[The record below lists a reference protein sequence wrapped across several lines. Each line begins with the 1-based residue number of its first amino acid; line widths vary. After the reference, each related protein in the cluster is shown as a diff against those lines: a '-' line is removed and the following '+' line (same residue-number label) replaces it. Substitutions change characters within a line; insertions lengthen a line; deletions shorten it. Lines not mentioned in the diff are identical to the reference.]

1 MSDPVVADPYSALR
15 PRLAA
20 KLAGFSAAVPDS
32 ADRPKMISYRPDRSR
47 FPVPELVLFALRDV
61 LGWRWYGAGE
71 KVRWTVSG
79 AIDGQP
85 IAFELRKFGFT
96 IFRPEGRED
105 LDERI
110 QGQLQSALREVERFL
125 APVAERQVALG
136 EVLIV
141 NRFIEFDGR
150 YRFFRQL
157 ADDAYARGAGPVRK
171 NEHGPADTSVARLNE
186 ATRAINAKL
195 AATREGFFY
204 STAMVDSYFSS
215 LEHRLVLLRAF
226 TGTPLAEGEL
236 LRLLAAKWNEKLK
249 MILTPPFSRDVE
261 SALGRM
267 RRIKERI
274 RNPFAHGGVENDKGS
289 LFFHLPKIGA
299 IPANFTHFED
309 SVRFSVL
316 PVDADDHAESCA
328 TFDALDALLSTG
340 RLAGPD
346 QLLKGSVDPSFDA
359 KTLAEYAD
367 ALAGGAEAVEAF
379 IEHWSSAWERHVNMD
394 Y

>member
-1 MSDPVVADPYSALR
+1 MSDPVATDPYGALR

-20 KLAGFSAAVPDS
+20 KLTGFSAEIPASPG
-32 ADRPKMISYRPDRSR
+32 RPKMISFRPDRSR

-96 IFRPEGRED
+96 IFRPEGRDD

-110 QGQLQSALREVERFL
+110 QGQLQSALREIERFL
-125 APVAERQVALG
+125 APVAENQVSMG

-141 NRFIEFDGR
+141 NRFVEFDGR

-157 ADDAYARGAGPVRK
+157 ANDAYARGSETARNGERDPAGT
-171 NEHGPADTSVARLNE
+171 EVARLDE
-186 ATRAINAKL
+186 ATRSINATL
-195 AATREGFFY
+195 AARRHGFFY
-204 STAMVDSYFSS
+204 STAMVDSYFSC

-226 TGTPLAEGEL
+226 TGAPLVEGEL
-236 LRLLAAKWNEKLK
+236 LRLLAAKWNDKLR
-249 MILTPPFSRDVE
+249 MILVPPFPRDME
-261 SALGRM
+261 LALGRM

-299 IPANFTHFED
+299 IPANFTLFGD

-316 PVDADDHAESCA
+316 PVDSDDHAESCA
-328 TFDALDALLSTG
+328 TFDALDALLSSG
-340 RLAGPD
+340 ALERPD
-346 QLLKGSVDPSFDA
+346 RLLKGGVDPSFDA
-359 KTLAEYAD
+359 KTLSDYAD
-367 ALAGGAEAVEAF
+367 AIADGTEAVEAF
-379 IEHWSSAWERHVNMD
+379 VEHWSLVWERHVNMD

>member
-1 MSDPVVADPYSALR
+1 MSDPVATDPYGDLR
-15 PRLAA
+15 ARLAA
-20 KLAGFSAAVPDS
+20 KLAGFSAEVLDS
-32 ADRPKMISYRPDRSR
+32 PGRPKMISYRPDRSR

-96 IFRPEGRED
+96 IFRPEGRDD

-125 APVAERQVALG
+125 APVAETQVSLG

-141 NRFIEFDGR
+141 NRFVEFDGR

-157 ADDAYARGAGPVRK
+157 ADDAYARGAEPVR
-171 NEHGPADTSVARLNE
+171 NGERNPAATSVAGLHE
-186 ATRAINAKL
+186 ATRTINAKL
-195 AATREGFFY
+195 AASRHGFFY
-204 STAMVDSYFSS
+204 STAMVDSYFSC

-226 TGTPLAEGEL
+226 TGVPLVEGEL

-249 MILTPPFSRDVE
+249 MILVPPYPRDME
-261 SALGRM
+261 LALGRM
-267 RRIKERI
+267 RRVKERI

-299 IPANFTHFED
+299 IPANFTQFGD
-309 SVRFSVL
+309 SVRFSFL
-316 PVDADDHAESCA
+316 PVDADDHAESCG
-328 TFDALDALLSTG
+328 TFDALDAQLSSG
-340 RLAGPD
+340 ALEGPD
-346 QLLKGSVDPSFDA
+346 QLLKGGVDPSFDA
-359 KTLAEYAD
+359 KTLADYAD
-367 ALAGGAEAVEAF
+367 AIAGGTEAVEAF
-379 IEHWSSAWERHVNMD
+379 IEHWSLAWERHANMD